1 MPPQYPRITV
11 SDTSADEPAL
21 ITGILQFAGIR
32 SEKVDFSVK
41 TSDVILSAMDVS
53 TYEAV
58 ENLKIERNG
67 GYIAIDMLWDLSG
80 LDVDDNRAVLLTPWL
95 VNGNDSSPRKHR
107 PRCPVFAC
115 RLRFVLPLP

>member
-53 TYEAV
+53 TYEV
-58 ENLKIERNG
+58 
-67 GYIAIDMLWDLSG
+67 
-80 LDVDDNRAVLLTPWL
+80 P
-95 VNGNDSSPRKHR
+95 
-107 PRCPVFAC
+107 
-115 RLRFVLPLP
+115 